1 MEFML
6 KHRTFNSAIEFLSSL
21 AALKLKFH
29 SSDASLIRMRNL
41 MNSLSLYDIFDQFSS
56 RYVPTIHITG
66 TKGKG
71 STSAFCESLLRHHG
85 LHTGLYTSP
94 HLRSVC
100 ERIRFNSISVSESLF
115 SSAFFDILDRLNS
128 IGISDIEHDS
138 FPRYFEFITL
148 VCFYLLEK
156 IKPDIAI
163 IEVGIGGLYDCTN
176 IIPFPSACIITSIGM
191 DHMERLGNS
200 LISITQNKA
209 GIIKPERNVW
219 TTISH
224 SPEVAQVIREYATKQ
239 NAPLHLVGV
248 DDIFS
253 SFIPL
258 GISGFHQYE
267 NASLAVA
274 ACRYIL
280 NHSINSYNYNDSKI
294 LSSIEKLALR
304 NTYWPGRCHK
314 VMISS
319 SLILYLDGAHTVE
332 SMEKCCEWWLSEQHN
347 TNRILIFY
355 VSNKRSLKDLF
366 IPLKK
371 VHQVLEFHEIYFTTL
386 NAKTDDEW
394 SLEYYKSE
402 WNPDENIKIFLFPS
416 IHDII
421 HIIRSKKSDV
431 LVTGSFYLISYFYS
445 HFDLPVDHIY
455 KSE

>member
-1 MEFML
+1 ML
-6 KHRTFNSAIEFLSSL
+6 EHRAFNSAIEFLNRL
-21 AALKLKFH
+21 AALKLKSH
-29 SSDASLIRMRNL
+29 SQDASLTRMRNL
-41 MNSLSLYDIFDQFSS
+41 MNSLNLYDIFDQSSS

-94 HLRSVC
+94 HLKSIC
-100 ERIRFNSISVSESLF
+100 ERIRFNSISISENLF

-128 IGISDIEHDS
+128 IGISDISHEA
-138 FPRYFEFITL
+138 FPRYFEYITL

-176 IIPFPSACIITSIGM
+176 IIPLPSACIITSIGM
-191 DHMERLGNS
+191 DHTERLGNS
-200 LISITQNKA
+200 LISIAQNKA

-219 TTISH
+219 TTTSH
-224 SPEVAQVIREYATKQ
+224 SPEVAKVIREYAIKQ
-239 NAPLHLVGV
+239 NAPLHLVRV

-274 ACRYIL
+274 TCRYIL
-280 NHSINSYNYNDSKI
+280 NHSINSQNSHSNV

-314 VMISS
+314 VMISN
-319 SLILYLDGAHTVE
+319 SLTLYLDGAHTVE
-332 SMEKCCEWWLSEQHN
+332 SMEKCCEWWLAEQN
-347 TNRILIFY
+347 RTNRILIFY

-366 IPLKK
+366 APLKK
-371 VHQVLEFHEIYFTTL
+371 VHQILEFHEIYFTSL
-386 NAKTDDEW
+386 DAKTDDEW
-394 SLEYYKSE
+394 PLEYYKNE
-402 WNPDENIKIFLFPS
+402 WNPDKDTKIFLFPS

-421 HIIRSKKSDV
+421 HVIRSKESDI

-445 HFDLPVDHIY
+445 YFNLPIDYIY
-455 KSE
+455 KHE